1 MSAPTEK
8 RHMYRAHGTWGQDGR
23 FGLRAEGEIFGET
36 GMLESPVTV
45 SPELG
50 GPPLAPGEM
59 PGGTNPEEL
68 LVASA
73 ATCLVITLGL
83 ALEKF
88 RIPTAALSVEAEGI
102 VEPDPAGGYRFAEMR
117 VMPRVDLAGTVDDDT
132 LRRALRFAE
141 ERCIVSKALRGS
153 MRYVTQL
160 HVTTSDG
167 THREIELPQ

>member
-1 MSAPTEK
+1 MSAPAE
-8 RHMYRAHGTWGQDGR
+8 RRPVYRAHGTWGKDGR
-23 FGLRAEGEIFGET
+23 FGLRAEGAILGAT

-88 RIPTAALSVEAEGI
+88 RIPTAALSVEAEGD

-117 VMPRVDLAGTVDDDT
+117 VTPRVQLAGAVADDV
-132 LRRALRFAE
+132 LRRALIFAE
-141 ERCIVSKALRGS
+141 QRCIISKALRGS
-153 MRYVTQL
+153 LRYVSRL
-160 HVTTSDG
+160 IVTDG
-167 THREIELPQ
+167 DGSQREIDPAE